1 VVVALALGLSEWDEV
16 RIGDRP
22 LVTRSPPR
30 PRRWPLVSGIQPLL
44 NLFWIEPQPRARTAA
59 EAHGA
64 EPVGVLVDPR
74 SRDTEAPGDLSRRHQ
89 PFMRRRNGVVSKQ
102 LGHASRDRLDGVI
115 VEKRLAL
122 RWDVRRIHYPLTR
135 RDALAGNR
143 ISRGQCVACLTGRQ
157 KAVAP
162 DSPRFRRDLHLPE
175 SPL

>member
-1 VVVALALGLSEWDEV
+1 
-16 RIGDRP
+16 
-22 LVTRSPPR
+22 
-30 PRRWPLVSGIQPLL
+30 VSGLQPLL
-44 NLFWIEPQPRARTAA
+44 NLVWIEPQPRTRTAA

-135 RDALAGNR
+135 RDALASKR
-143 ISRGQCVACLTGRQ
+143 ISRGRCVACRTWATV
-157 KAVAP
+157 KTVAP
-162 DSPRFRRDLHLPE
+162 DSPRFRRDPRLPG
-175 SPL
+175 SSL